1 MPEDVALKLVDATPE
16 NTKPVGMFI
25 GTDVPNAGL
34 SIPFYKGSVKE
45 GHNIPFE
52 YEGRA
57 VIRTAQIRPRPG
69 SVIWLER
76 HTKMTQLFLGLGTTP
91 FVMVLAPPNAKE
103 VPDLEQAVAY
113 RIPGGHGIMIHKG
126 TWHDFP
132 MAIREPVTVLT
143 ANSEEVVKALASMKE
158 PREMDQG
165 DVYKVDLKKRLGRT
179 VVVEGLG

>member
-1 MPEDVALKLVDATPE
+1 MPEDLTLKLVDATRE
-16 NTKPVGMFI
+16 NVAPVGLFI

-45 GHNIPFE
+45 GHNIPFD

-57 VIRTAQIRPRPG
+57 VIRTAQIHPRPG
-69 SVIWLER
+69 RVIWLER
-76 HTKMTQLFLGLGTTP
+76 HSRMTQLFVGLGSAP
-91 FVMVLAPPNAKE
+91 FVMVLAPPNGKDA
-103 VPDLEQAVAY
+103 PDLDRAVAY
-113 RIPGGHGIMIHKG
+113 RFPGGHGILIHKG

-158 PREMDQG
+158 PREMNHG
-165 DVYKVDLKKRLGRT
+165 DVYKIELQKRLGQSLL
-179 VVVEGLG
+179 VEGI